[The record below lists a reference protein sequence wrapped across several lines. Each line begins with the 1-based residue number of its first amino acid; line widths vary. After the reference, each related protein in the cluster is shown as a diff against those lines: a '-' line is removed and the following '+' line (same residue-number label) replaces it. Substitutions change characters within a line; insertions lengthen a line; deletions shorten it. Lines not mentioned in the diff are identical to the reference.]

1 MAGDV
6 AKWLYRL
13 SANYEWTSPFALDE
27 DYAFADSAGRVRLV
41 LERNGAITVTRGYTW
56 NGCSPK
62 VSAFDLLIGTPEGVV
77 NARTGQRKTYFA
89 SLVHD
94 ALYQFLADG
103 LPLTRRQAD
112 LVFLHLMRESGFR
125 LAPIY
130 WLFVRALG
138 GLVHAATRRTRRWRG
153 TATRV
158 DAGTWPPPA
167 PPAAHDAA
175 SPAAGATRGMSAAL
189 YAYAARPPAISAMRL
204 ATLDHLVLTVADVDA
219 TAAFYVRVLG
229 MDAVTFG
236 AGRRALAFGAQKI
249 NLHAAGREF
258 EPHAAAPTRGSA
270 DLCFL
275 TDVPLDEVIAHLRA
289 CGVAIEEGPV
299 MRTGAT
305 GPIRSVYLR
314 DPDGNL
320 IEVSNRVAPA

>member
-1 MAGDV
+1 MADDV

-13 SANYEWTSPFALDE
+13 PANFTWTSPFALDA
-27 DYAFADSAGRVRLV
+27 DYAFADSRGRVRLV

-62 VSAFDLLIGTPEGVV
+62 FRILDLLVGTPEGVV

-94 ALYQFLADG
+94 ALYQFLANG

-112 LVFLHLMRESGFR
+112 LAFLFLMRESGFR
-125 LAPIY
+125 LAPVY
-130 WLFVRALG
+130 WLFVRAFG
-138 GLVHAATRRTRRWRG
+138 GFVRAATRRVRRWRG
-153 TATRV
+153 TSTRV
-158 DAGTWPPPA
+158 DAEA
-167 PPAAHDAA
+167 PPAARPAA
-175 SPAAGATRGMSAAL
+175 SPSPGPAGATGGMSAARH
-189 YAYAARPPAISAMRL
+189 ACASRPPAIPAMRL
-204 ATLDHLVLTVADVDA
+204 SSLDHLVLTVADIDA
-219 TAAFYVRVLG
+219 TVAFYVRALG
-229 MDAVTFG
+229 MEEVAFG
-236 AGRRALAFGAQKI
+236 AGRKALAFGTQKI

-258 EPHAAAPTRGSA
+258 APHAAAPTRGSA

-275 TDVPLDEVIAHLRA
+275 TDVPLGRVIEHLGG
-289 CGVAIEEGPV
+289 CGVVVEEGPV
-299 MRTGAT
+299 TRTGAT

-320 IEVSNRVAPA
+320 IEVSNRAGA

>member
-1 MAGDV
+1 MKGDV

-13 SANYEWTSPFALDE
+13 SASHAWTSPIALDA
-27 DYAFADSAGRVRLV
+27 DYAFADAGGRVRLV

-62 VSAFDLLIGTPEGVV
+62 AQAFDFLIGTPEGVV
-77 NARTGQRKTYFA
+77 NVRTGQRKTYFA

-112 LVFLHLMRESGFR
+112 LLFLLLMRESGFR
-125 LAPIY
+125 PAPVY
-130 WLFVRALG
+130 WLFVRAFG
-138 GLVHAATRRTRRWRG
+138 GLVHAATRRTRHWQG
-153 TATRV
+153 TARRI
-158 DAGTWPPPA
+158 DAAPTPPPSA
-167 PPAAHDAA
+167 TTGPASA
-175 SPAAGATRGMSAAL
+175 AAGATRGMSAAR
-189 YAYAARPPAISAMRL
+189 YAYEARPPATFVMRL
-204 ATLDHLVLTVADVDA
+204 SSLDHLVLTVADIDA
-219 TAAFYVRVLG
+219 TVAFYVRVLG
-229 MDAVTFG
+229 MEELTFG
-236 AGRRALAFGAQKI
+236 AGRKALAFGAQKI

-258 EPHAAAPTRGSA
+258 APHASAPTRGSA

-275 TDVPLDEVIAHLRA
+275 TDVPLEDVIAHLRS

-320 IEVSNRVAPA
+320 IEVSNRSG

>member
-1 MAGDV
+1 MADDV

-13 SANYEWTSPFALDE
+13 PVNYTWTSPFRLDA
-27 DYAFADSAGRVRLV
+27 DYAFADDGGRVRLV
-41 LERNGAITVTRGYTW
+41 LERNGAITVTRGYAW

-62 VSAFDLLIGTPEGVV
+62 FRVLDLLVGTPEGVV

-94 ALYQFLADG
+94 ALYQFLDDG
-103 LPLTRRQAD
+103 LPLARKQAD
-112 LVFLHLMRESGFR
+112 LVFLFLMRESGFR
-125 LAPIY
+125 LAPVY
-130 WLFVRALG
+130 WLFVRAFG
-138 GLVHAATRRTRRWRG
+138 GLVHLATRRARRWRG
-153 TATRV
+153 AMTRI
-158 DAGTWPPPA
+158 DAEAPPPA
-167 PPAAHDAA
+167 QAAAPASAG
-175 SPAAGATRGMSAAL
+175 PAGATRGMSAAL
-189 YAYAARPPAISAMRL
+189 YAYASRPPAVPAMRL
-204 ATLDHLVLTVADVDA
+204 ASLDHLGLTVADVDA
-219 TAAFYVRVLG
+219 TIAFYVRTLG
-229 MDAVTFG
+229 MQQVTFG
-236 AGRRALAFGAQKI
+236 AGRKALAFGNQKI

-258 EPHAAAPTRGSA
+258 APHAAAPTRGSA

-275 TDVPLDEVIAHLRA
+275 TDVPLDRVIEHLGA

-320 IEVSNRVAPA
+320 IEVSNPAPG

>member
-13 SANYEWTSPFALDE
+13 SANYEWTSPFALDA

-112 LVFLHLMRESGFR
+112 IVFLHLMRESGFR

-175 SPAAGATRGMSAAL
+175 SAAAGATRGMSAAL

-219 TAAFYVRVLG
+219 TVAFYVRVLG
-229 MDAVTFG
+229 MDEVTFG

-305 GPIRSVYLR
+305 GPIRSVYLL

-320 IEVSNRVAPA
+320 IEVSNRVARA

>member
-1 MAGDV
+1 MVGDV

-13 SANYEWTSPFALDE
+13 SANYEWTSPFALDA

-112 LVFLHLMRESGFR
+112 LVFLQLMRESGFR

-138 GLVHAATRRTRRWRG
+138 G
-153 TATRV
+153 
-158 DAGTWPPPA
+158 
-167 PPAAHDAA
+167 
-175 SPAAGATRGMSAAL
+175 
-189 YAYAARPPAISAMRL
+189 
-204 ATLDHLVLTVADVDA
+204 
-219 TAAFYVRVLG
+219 
-229 MDAVTFG
+229 
-236 AGRRALAFGAQKI
+236 
-249 NLHAAGREF
+249 
-258 EPHAAAPTRGSA
+258 
-270 DLCFL
+270 
-275 TDVPLDEVIAHLRA
+275 
-289 CGVAIEEGPV
+289 
-299 MRTGAT
+299 
-305 GPIRSVYLR
+305 
-314 DPDGNL
+314 
-320 IEVSNRVAPA
+320 